1 MTGKPY
7 CPPLPPIP
15 LKGTPD
21 CRLWRPGPAG
31 AAAARAAWVS
41 RLRLGPRQFFATI
54 EERRLSYCQ
63 RVCLVLIRFT
73 GAPSEYANAAAAS
86 ANAAAAAAG
95 SVTMLSEDVR
105 LPASIQPQAGRH
117 RSPGPARP
125 GPQSPRPTDGPVP
138 AAGPLTPDAGGGGG
152 DAGGAGGA
160 LIDTLR
166 RPEVAGYGAA
176 WPASESRFAVPRVSA
191 RLPSKQER
199 RAGSSVGC
207 GSHEAAE
214 QARTTP
220 RSGQPPSPRCGG
232 GFGGAGAAR
241 QGRQVGGLQAVS
253 ESQPQGE
260 AQDPAPSAASA
271 LSHSCPVIPTVQI

>member
-1 MTGKPY
+1 MAPGPGR
-7 CPPLPPIP
+7 CCCSAGSLGFAFEAGPASVFCNDL
-15 LKGTPD
+15 GTPAQLLTESMSSPD
-21 CRLWRPGPAG
+21 TPYR
-31 AAAARAAWVS
+31 RA
-41 RLRLGPRQFFATI
+41 I
-54 EERRLSYCQ
+54 
-63 RVCLVLIRFT
+63 RVR
-73 GAPSEYANAAAAS
+73 SANAAAAS

-105 LPASIQPQAGRH
+105 LPASIQPKACRH

-160 LIDTLR
+160 LLDTLR

-199 RAGSSVGC
+199 RAGSSVGF

-271 LSHSCPVIPTVQI
+271 LSHSCPLIPTVQI